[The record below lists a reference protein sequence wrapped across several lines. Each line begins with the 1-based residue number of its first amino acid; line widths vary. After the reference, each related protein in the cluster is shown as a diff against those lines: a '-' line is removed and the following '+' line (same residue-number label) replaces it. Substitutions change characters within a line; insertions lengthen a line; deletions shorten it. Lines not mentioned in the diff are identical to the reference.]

1 MLTCV
6 NHCKSIFG
14 TSHLISFF
22 HGFVS
27 LSKKRQL
34 LRSESG
40 PRPRQVSSWRR
51 TFYHFHHSST
61 KTRSRR
67 SGPVPRQLKKNTSH
81 STVKWKTVK
90 SDASD
95 VCHWCE
101 IPIPFAVF
109 LLLSSLNTLR
119 MCQMMCFYRCRGWC
133 LKKSWENFWWFSGLS
148 IHWGV
153 ADMAWLTV
161 TLRCRP
167 AEDRMHLPPDWVEV
181 VPPGWGMQGKSYYK
195 NSSLK
200 GELDE
205 TMRPVRHQEPVS
217 GYHLKII
224 WNKPV
229 V

>member
-1 MLTCV
+1 ML
-6 NHCKSIFG
+6 
-14 TSHLISFF
+14 L
-22 HGFVS
+22 
-27 LSKKRQL
+27 
-34 LRSESG
+34 
-40 PRPRQVSSWRR
+40 
-51 TFYHFHHSST
+51 
-61 KTRSRR
+61 
-67 SGPVPRQLKKNTSH
+67 
-81 STVKWKTVK
+81 K

-109 LLLSSLNTLR
+109 LLSSLNTLR
-119 MCQMMCFYRCRGWC
+119 ICQMMFFYSCRGWC
-133 LKKSWENFWWFSGLS
+133 LKKSWENSWWFLGLS
-148 IHWGV
+148 IHWGRGV

-195 NSSLK
+195 NSSLMK
-200 GELDE
+200 EGLDE
-205 TMRPVRHQEPVS
+205 TIYMVQHQEPVS